1 MTDALALL
9 KQEAR
14 IKAVEFVPSGMK
26 VGLGTGSTTIF
37 ATRRIAELIH
47 AGTLRDIVGFATSK
61 ATWAGAVHLDIP
73 TMRDDAAPFA
83 TAPAGSRALKPT
95 LSMVPGT

>member
-9 KQEAR
+9 KQEAG
-14 IKAVEFVPSGMK
+14 IKAVEFVQSGLK

-47 AGTLRDIVGFATSK
+47 AGSAIRDRTGWFASLE
-61 ATWAGAVHLDIP
+61 ADSIYGAGNLTNTYV
-73 TMRDDAAPFA
+73 MC
-83 TAPAGSRALKPT
+83 
-95 LSMVPGT
+95 LSFGTKKL